1 MRSEWS
7 VQVRTFFLDTPAKGG
22 AKGRD
27 HHQGVIARFLVKE
40 EEAKRMA
47 VAEESWTKKYLG
59 EVLGVFVL
67 VFLGDSFVAYAVAGN
82 SGFLA
87 GLLGAGFFWGFAVTL
102 AIYAC
107 GAVSGAHLNPAVTLA
122 LAWRRGFPWS
132 KVPGYIGAQVVGAFL
147 AAAGVSFVW
156 NGLIYNYEHTAK
168 PVIDRGGAN
177 GIESGLI
184 FSANWPHP
192 LLIGH
197 NAAALQQDPWW
208 VGAGTEII
216 ITAILVITVLGIIED
231 RIPSAANVAPL
242 AIGIV
247 VAALVGLFAPIE
259 MASLNPARDFGPRLW
274 MLVIGYGSNAIPRPN
289 FNIWI
294 TTLMPLV
301 GGPLGAYIYDM
312 IVHQHLPVPVGP
324 DVAEVPAEERARARA

>member
-1 MRSEWS
+1 
-7 VQVRTFFLDTPAKGG
+7 
-22 AKGRD
+22 
-27 HHQGVIARFLVKE
+27 
-40 EEAKRMA
+40 MA

-67 VFLGDSFVAYAVAGN
+67 VFLGDSFVAYAVAGGKN
-82 SGFLA
+82 GFLA

-122 LAWRRGFPWS
+122 LALRRGFPWAR
-132 KVPGYIGAQVVGAFL
+132 VPGYIGAQVVGAFL

-168 PVIDRGGAN
+168 PVIDRGGSN

-216 ITAILVITVLGIIED
+216 ITAILVITVLGIIE
-231 RIPSAANVAPL
+231 
-242 AIGIV
+242 
-247 VAALVGLFAPIE
+247 
-259 MASLNPARDFGPRLW
+259 
-274 MLVIGYGSNAIPRPN
+274 
-289 FNIWI
+289 
-294 TTLMPLV
+294 
-301 GGPLGAYIYDM
+301 
-312 IVHQHLPVPVGP
+312 
-324 DVAEVPAEERARARA
+324 

>member
-1 MRSEWS
+1 
-7 VQVRTFFLDTPAKGG
+7 
-22 AKGRD
+22 
-27 HHQGVIARFLVKE
+27 
-40 EEAKRMA
+40 MA

-67 VFLGDSFVAYAVAGN
+67 VFLGDSFVAYAVSGPKGV
-82 SGFLA
+82 GFLA
-87 GLLGAGFFWGFAVTL
+87 GLLAAGFFWGFAVTL

-122 LAWRRGFPWS
+122 LAWRRGFPWA
-132 KVPGYIGAQVVGAFL
+132 KVSGYIGSQVVGACL
-147 AAAGVSFVW
+147 GSAGVSFVW
-156 NGLIYNYEHTAK
+156 NGLIYHYEQLKGFA
-168 PVIDRGGAN
+168 DNRGGPK

-184 FSANWPHP
+184 YSANWPHP
-192 LLIGH
+192 LLVGH

-274 MLVIGYGSNAIPRPN
+274 MLVIGYGSNAIPGPN

-301 GGPLGAYIYDM
+301 GGPLGAWIYDFV
-312 IVHQHLPVPVGP
+312 VHQHLPVPVGP
-324 DVAEVPAEERARARA
+324 DVPEPAPERARARA

>member
-1 MRSEWS
+1 MRRRATLS
-7 VQVRTFFLDTPAKGG
+7 
-22 AKGRD
+22 
-27 HHQGVIARFLVKE
+27 KE
-40 EEAKRMA
+40 EEKMA

-67 VFLGDSFVAYAVAGN
+67 VFLGHSFVAYAVAGN

-107 GAVSGAHLNPAVTLA
+107 GAVSGAHLNPAVSLA

-132 KVPGYIGAQVVGAFL
+132 KVPGYVVAQVVGAFL
-147 AAAGVSFVW
+147 GAAGVSFVW

-168 PVIDRGGAN
+168 TVIDRGGAN

-184 FSANWPHP
+184 YSANWPHP

-208 VGAGTEII
+208 VGAGTEIL
-216 ITAILVITVLGIIED
+216 ITAILVITVFGVIED
-231 RIPSAANVAPL
+231 RIASAAHVAPL

-247 VAALVGLFAPIE
+247 VAALGGAFAPTG
-259 MASLNPARDFGPRLW
+259 MGSVDPARDFGPAIW
-274 MLVIGYGSNAIPRPN
+274 MLLIGYGSHAIPRAN
-289 FNIWI
+289 VELCFTN
-294 TTLMPLV
+294 LMPPV
-301 GGPLGAYIYDM
+301 GGPPGALPFAIL
-312 IVHQHLPVPVGP
+312 VH
-324 DVAEVPAEERARARA
+324 R

>member
-1 MRSEWS
+1 
-7 VQVRTFFLDTPAKGG
+7 
-22 AKGRD
+22 
-27 HHQGVIARFLVKE
+27 
-40 EEAKRMA
+40 MA

-67 VFLGDSFVAYAVAGN
+67 VFLGDSFVAYAVAGGGN
-82 SGFLA
+82 GFLA
-87 GLLGAGFFWGFAVTL
+87 GLLAAGFFWGFAVTL

-156 NGLIYNYEHTAK
+156 NGLIYNYEHTGGNA
-168 PVIDRGGAN
+168 IDRGGAN

-208 VGAGTEII
+208 VGAGTEIL

-231 RIPSAANVAPL
+231 RMPSAANVAPL
-242 AIGIV
+242 AIGAV
-247 VAALVGLFAPIE
+247 MLAVFAPRFEPGTLAINLAAIALGLL
-259 MASLNPARDFGPRLW
+259 MGKG
-274 MLVIGYGSNAIPRPN
+274 IGR
-289 FNIWI
+289 F
-294 TTLMPLV
+294 MFRRV
-301 GGPLGAYIYDM
+301 
-312 IVHQHLPVPVGP
+312 LPPGK
-324 DVAEVPAEERARARA
+324 